1 MQYELYIDVFFLEN
15 FMMDFIVLM
24 AVKRSMHKQVS
35 GGSVCLGAL
44 MGALFAS
51 VLLLIPLSY
60 AGKLALSHTLIN
72 SAMVI
77 VGLRIRK
84 LREYINS
91 IISLY
96 IFSFLIGGIISCIEN
111 VAGKYMKAGSLFFGI
126 AVCSY
131 FVFRKILDY
140 LEALFKLPLQ
150 YCQVILTLKDKSCMV
165 EALIDSG
172 NNLSDNIT
180 GEPIHIITS
189 KTIKKLTN
197 TNKVQKIRYVP
208 YHTIQEEQGVLPV
221 IRLDKMQILG
231 EKAKTVLNPV
241 IGISSKEEFEGGK
254 FEMILNPEDC

>member
-35 GGSVCLGAL
+35 GDSVCLGAL
-44 MGALFAS
+44 MGALLTS
-51 VLLLIPLSY
+51 GLLFIPVPY

-72 SAMVI
+72 TTMVI
-77 VGLRIRK
+77 IGLRIRK
-84 LREYINS
+84 FREYINS

-96 IFSFLIGGIISCIEN
+96 IFSFLMGGIISCIEN
-111 VAGKYMKAGSLFFGI
+111 VAGNYMKAGSLFFGI

-140 LEALFKLPLQ
+140 LETLFKLPLQ
-150 YCQVILTLKDKSCMV
+150 YCQVILTFKDRSCTV

-180 GEPIHIITS
+180 
-189 KTIKKLTN
+189 
-197 TNKVQKIRYVP
+197 
-208 YHTIQEEQGVLPV
+208 
-221 IRLDKMQILG
+221 
-231 EKAKTVLNPV
+231 
-241 IGISSKEEFEGGK
+241 
-254 FEMILNPEDC
+254 

>member
-15 FMMDFIVLM
+15 FMMASIVLM
-24 AVKRSMHKQVS
+24 AVKRSIHKQAS
-35 GGSVCLGAL
+35 EGRICIGAL
-44 MGALFAS
+44 TGAFLTCLI
-51 VLLLIPLSY
+51 VVIPLSN
-60 AGKLALSHTLIN
+60 AGKLAVSHTIIN
-72 SAMVI
+72 SIMLI
-77 VGLRIRK
+77 IGLRIRK
-84 LREYINS
+84 IKDYING

-111 VAGKYMKAGSLFFGI
+111 IAEGYLKAGSLFWGI

-140 LEALFKLPLQ
+140 LEIIFKLPTQ
-150 YCQVILTLKDKSCMV
+150 YCQVVLTLKGRSCTV

-172 NNLSDNIT
+172 NNLNDSIT
-180 GEPIHIITS
+180 GKPIHIITS
-189 KTIKKLTN
+189 KTIKKLTDVN
-197 TNKVQKIRYVP
+197 ETQKIRYVP
-208 YHTIQEEQGVLPV
+208 YHTIQEEESVLPV

-231 EKAKTVLNPV
+231 EKAKIVSNPV